1 MRVAE
6 GHGHDS
12 IPPLGPSPRGRGY
25 FRKEWE
31 VGDVARVYR
40 DRMCGSPRRVPMH
53 AQVRWQLTRTF
64 LCQCLRN
71 QPSVLGTTGGIVSDD
86 DPT

>member
-6 GHGHDS
+6 GHGRDS
-12 IPPLGPSPRGRGY
+12 IPPLGPSPRGRGN

-31 VGDVARVYR
+31 VGDVAQVYQ

-53 AQVRWQLTRTF
+53 AQVRWRLTRMF
-64 LCQCLRN
+64 LRQCLHN

-86 DPT
+86 NPT